1 VAVGQNNLL
10 MYQPTL
16 LQHTMFLMK
25 LLLRHNFNRMMV
37 IPKIV
42 FRLIV
47 FYAFTVSGLV
57 SCTLKDSYPNT
68 IQWDDDPKAIPVEVL
83 TGIAIH
89 LEPLVGIRRAKVLDS
104 LLIIHGDIK
113 SNQFKVHIYNLNNG
127 EIINSF
133 GSEGR
138 GPEEFGSA
146 IELQVNRINNEVIIS
161 DFNMRLARI
170 YDLASIVADRTPE
183 PKKVISMGE
192 IKGYGIS
199 ILDEN
204 HILCETI
211 LSKIAP
217 AEETYQMLYKYR
229 LTDSCIVSEA
239 SYPARAFARESITLN
254 VHFEYVY
261 KYSLAIRPDKKS
273 IVAVYAFTDLIDI
286 FDSDLKL
293 TGRIQGPDKI
303 SPSFEQVGDNI
314 NIKPKPN
321 SRYCFDIPIA
331 GQSEFWVHY
340 SGQLFPTDPPRR
352 RIYVFSWNG
361 KAKRC
366 FRFDKETIVFDV
378 DFEKR
383 IGYGL
388 DPKNGELY
396 KYNY

>member
-1 VAVGQNNLL
+1 MVG
-10 MYQPTL
+10 
-16 LQHTMFLMK
+16 H
-25 LLLRHNFNRMMV
+25 R
-37 IPKIV
+37 IV
-42 FRLIV
+42 FKLIAL
-47 FYAFTVSGLV
+47 FAFTVSSLV
-57 SCTLKDSYPNT
+57 SCTLEDSYPGT
-68 IQWDDDPKAIPVEVL
+68 IQWDDDPNAIPVEVL
-83 TGIAIH
+83 TGIVIP

-104 LLIIHGDIK
+104 LLIIYGDIK

-127 EIINSF
+127 EIIKSF
-133 GSEGR
+133 GFEGR

-161 DFNMRLARI
+161 DFNMRVTRI
-170 YDLASIVADRTPE
+170 YDLTSIVEDRTPE

-192 IKGYGIS
+192 MKGYGIS

-204 HILCETI
+204 NILCESI
-211 LSKIAP
+211 LGKIAP
-217 AEETYQMLYKYR
+217 AEETYQMLYKFN
-229 LTDSCIVSEA
+229 LTDSSIVSEA
-239 SYPARAFARESITLN
+239 YYPSKVFASDAITLN

-261 KYSLAIRPDKKS
+261 KYSLAIRPDNKR

-303 SPSFEQVGDNI
+303 LPSFEQVGDNI
-314 NIKPKPN
+314 NIKPKPY
-321 SRYCFDIPIA
+321 SKYCFDIPIA

-340 SGQLFPTDPPRR
+340 SGQLFPTDPPQR
-352 RIYVFSWNG
+352 RIYVFNWNG

-366 FRFDKETIVFDV
+366 FQFKQETIVFDV

-396 KYNY
+396 KFNY